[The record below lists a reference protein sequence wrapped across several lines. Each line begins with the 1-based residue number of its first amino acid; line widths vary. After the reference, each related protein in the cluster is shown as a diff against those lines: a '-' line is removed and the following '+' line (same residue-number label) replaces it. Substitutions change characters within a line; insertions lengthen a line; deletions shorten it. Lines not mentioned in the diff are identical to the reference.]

1 MLNAKIESGTALQ
14 SGGGV
19 GVHNATVVL
28 QGSTLSNNTAGYD
41 GGGVSVV
48 DGHVDMS
55 DCALVGNQAAGNG
68 GAVHVQSRDQ
78 DDTEG
83 TFTTV
88 NQLHVSSSRFVGS
101 VVGSAGKGGHVR
113 LSHTNATFTKECVFN
128 TTTSEDGGAF
138 HVAATTLLLDAGTVI
153 DHTHAQQHGG
163 GVYATGGSVVKLQ
176 GVEMVGCRANVDGG
190 ALYAEENSKINVTHS
205 ALAHSSAGNNGG
217 TFTIGSSAIGVLM
230 HCEIDHSVAG
240 MNGGVVHVTTV
251 AETGIGALVRVVVLL
266 YCCTVV
272 LLYCCVDESR
282 CVVHLYLSVSV
293 VSHPRC
299 SSFLIGCEIHWVLIG
314 CEIHWVFN
322 MIMLIHV

>member
-1 MLNAKIESGTALQ
+1 MVQHGAVATVLNAKIESGMALQ

-28 QGSTLSNNTAGYD
+28 QGSTLSNNTAAHD

-48 DGHVDMS
+48 DGRVTMS
-55 DCALVGNQAAGNG
+55 DCALVGNQARDGNG
-68 GAVHVQSRDQ
+68 GAVHAQSRDQ
-78 DDTEG
+78 DTNG

-138 HVAATTLLLDAGTVI
+138 HVAATTLLLDVGTVI

-190 ALYAEENSKINVTHS
+190 ALYAEEHSKINVTHS

-266 YCCTVV
+266 CTAV
-272 LLYCCVDESR
+272 YCCVLLCGRATVCSAF
-282 CVVHLYLSVSV
+282 VSV
-293 VSHPRC
+293 CIC
-299 SSFLIGCEIHWVLIG
+299 SFTPKMFVPHWV
-314 CEIHWVFN
+314 
-322 MIMLIHV
+322 